1 MERQKLKVDITEG
14 VIWKQLLLFALPLLV
29 SNFLQQL
36 YNTAASV
43 IVGQFVG
50 DNALAAVGSTGSL
63 TSMIIGLF
71 IGIATGAGV
80 VIAQYYGARDFD
92 NLQNSIHTAIALSII
107 SGVFLMIIGIITT
120 PLLLRLIKSP
130 ESVIDMSVT
139 YLRIYFIG
147 ILPSMVYNIGS
158 GILRAVGDSKRP
170 LYYLLVGSVVNI
182 GLELLFIVV
191 FKWGVAGAA
200 WATNV
205 AQTVSAVLVLINLI
219 KSNDIYKV
227 YIKKIRIHLNMLK
240 RIIKIGIPTGMQSVV
255 ISLANVIIQSKINT
269 FGPSAMAAASA
280 MSKIDGFLYMLIA
293 AFGLAITT
301 FVGQNMGAK
310 KYQRIRKSIKVC
322 MFMVLGTAAVLSFIL
337 ILGRE
342 FLFGIFTD
350 SDNVLAYGMTMFFIL
365 IPLYPIFSFTEVL
378 SGAIRGTGRSFIPM
392 IITLVGI
399 CILRILWIMTV
410 ANNLWNSIQG
420 VYVCYPITWTVTGA
434 AFLIYYVKIS
444 KKLEIS

>member
-43 IVGQFVG
+43 IVGKFVG

-92 NLQNSIHTAIALSII
+92 NLQNSIHTAVALSII

-120 PLLLRLIKSP
+120 PLLLRIMKSP

-200 WATNV
+200 WATNI
-205 AQTVSAVLVLINLI
+205 AQTVSAILVLINLI

-227 YIKKIRIHLNMLK
+227 YITKIRIHLNMLK
-240 RIIKIGIPTGMQSVV
+240 RIIKIGIPTGMQSVL
-255 ISLANVIIQSKINT
+255 ISLSNVIIQSKINT

-280 MSKIDGFLYMLIA
+280 MSKIDGFLYMLIT
-293 AFGLAITT
+293 AFALAITT
-301 FVGQNMGAK
+301 FVGQNMGAE
-310 KYQRIRKSIKVC
+310 KYQRIRKGIKIC
-322 MFMVLGTAAVLSFIL
+322 MFMVIGAAAVLSFIL
-337 ILGRE
+337 ILSRK
-342 FLFGIFTD
+342 FLFGVFTE
-350 SDNVLAYGMTMFFIL
+350 SEVVFEYGMKMFFIL
-365 IPLYPIFSFTEVL
+365 VPLYPIFSFTEVL

-392 IITLVGI
+392 VITLVGI
-399 CILRILWIMTV
+399 CTLRILWIMIV
-410 ANNLWNSIQG
+410 ANNWLNSIQG
-420 VYVCYPITWTVTGA
+420 VYVCYPITWVITGA